1 MSGGKSSVVVQAA
14 TWSIVLGVIGLAGA
28 GIAQALGRLTP
39 PTEVLTPPSE
49 TNQPRTS
56 ENRDSVRA
64 RSVTPTPGKPLL
76 FSERMHRIGELFE
89 PVEQAAEA
97 SMLAQAAR
105 DAEAE
110 SPNFATRADEIAEQ
124 LFTLWEKELAS
135 HPGDHADRMLRAS
148 EKARE
153 LARMLRESPSDG
165 NVQEMLASLA
175 RSCKE
180 CHQRYRD

>member
-1 MSGGKSSVVVQAA
+1 MSGGKPSMVVQAA

-28 GIAQALGRLTP
+28 GIAQALGRMTP
-39 PTEVLTPPSE
+39 PAQVAVPPLKSL
-49 TNQPRTS
+49 QPRTS
-56 ENRDSVRA
+56 ENSVPA
-64 RSVTPTPGKPLL
+64 RGHALTPGEPLL
-76 FSERMHRIGELFE
+76 FSDRMHRIGELFE
-89 PVEQAAEA
+89 PMEQAAEA

-110 SPNFATRADEIAEQ
+110 SPDFATRADEIAEL

-148 EKARE
+148 ERARE
-153 LARMLRESPSDG
+153 FAGALRESRRDTD
-165 NVQEMLASLA
+165 VQEMFASLA